1 MQTVATWLEC
11 RFVTTAAAAQCDGT
25 NSKQDS
31 GVVGGCSDLV
41 LDYIKGRAFKEV
53 RLEDLLQLIQDLL
66 ERLRKAEERT
76 EEVTRS
82 YQALKKHAELLT
94 AHIRELQMGLRRH
107 VSERLSAEQLLL
119 ALNPSPAPPAP
130 SPPVAPPPKPPCKAK
145 PNRDRHGRR
154 IITGIPKLVV
164 EFLPIE
170 VQLEG
175 LENFERLD
183 AEDTSILVHRRGGLV
198 EVVIR
203 RPKFVR
209 RKTGQEVMA
218 TAEVANGHALAELDA
233 MLEQADVVGTVEVAD
248 MEGRDEA
255 ADGIAVTETTVVCE
269 VAEAAGIAVEAVVPV
284 ASEVAGISEAAGV
297 AEAIPEAAGVA
308 EAVGV
313 PEVTEAAGVAEAVEV
328 PEVAEAAG
336 VAEAVRV
343 PEVAEAARVAEAVR
357 VLEIA
362 ATPGVAATEAAGV
375 AEAVQVSEE
384 TDIPEVVGAAVAVVP
399 DSAVV
404 LDVSNVT
411 EAVVEIAKPAAAS
424 RGSVVYAHQAF
435 VAPEVTGF
443 KFNPFVQ
450 GAIILYTPTKEASK
464 PTASPPVLIAPP
476 FERPILRG
484 MADASLIAHLLVQK
498 CNFHTPYFRQEKE
511 FDRQGFHLSRTN
523 MACWQFEVGELLV
536 RIRDA
541 MWKDALRRSWI
552 AMDGTGTTIR
562 AEDKCRHAHV
572 FVLVAPGDSV
582 LFRCSPKYNSK
593 VMIELFGACT
603 GTFLVDASANHNILF
618 GPGKGREGGCWAHA
632 RRPFA
637 AAFRAGEEAAVAPA
651 LQWIQKL
658 FLIERD
664 LTLRSP
670 EERLRIRKEQSA
682 PLVDEFFQWVDQ
694 QIEVAPQESL
704 LRKGLVYARN
714 QREALHEFLRN
725 GEIPISNNISER
737 ELRAIVKG
745 RINWLFH
752 SSDEHADR
760 ACAVFSLIASCEM
773 HGLDPEL
780 YLQEIL
786 TVGPNYPVRDILDLS
801 PKNWIATRQRLIAE
815 GSLRYLDLA
824 KFTEAE
830 LRSR

>member
-1 MQTVATWLEC
+1 M
-11 RFVTTAAAAQCDGT
+11 
-25 NSKQDS
+25 
-31 GVVGGCSDLV
+31 

-53 RLEDLLQLIQDLL
+53 RLEDLLQLIRDLL

-154 IITGIPKLVV
+154 AITGIPQLVV
-164 EFLPIE
+164 EVLPIE
-170 VQLEG
+170 VQREG

-183 AEDTSILVHRRGGLV
+183 AEDTSILVHRRGGLLR
-198 EVVIR
+198 VVIR

-209 RKTGQEVMA
+209 RGTGQEVMA

-248 MEGRDEA
+248 MEGMDEA
-255 ADGIAVTETTVVCE
+255 ADEIAVTETTVVCE
-269 VAEAAGIAVEAVVPV
+269 VAEAAGIAEATVVPV
-284 ASEVAGISEAAGV
+284 ASEIAGIAESVGV
-297 AEAIPEAAGVA
+297 AEAVTEAGGVA

-313 PEVTEAAGVAEAVEV
+313 PEVTEAAGVAEVVRV

-357 VLEIA
+357 VPEVA
-362 ATPGVAATEAAGV
+362 ATAGIAETEAAGV

-424 RGSVVYAHQAF
+424 RGSVVYAHHAF

-450 GAIILYTPTKEASK
+450 GAIILYTPTKEPSK

-498 CNFHTPYFRQEKE
+498 YNFHTPYFRQEKE

-593 VMIELFGACT
+593 VMMELFGACT

-637 AAFRAGEEAAVAPA
+637 TAFRAGEEAAVAPA

-658 FLIERD
+658 FLVERD

-682 PLVDEFFQWVDQ
+682 PLVEAFFQWVDL

-801 PKNWIATRQRLIAE
+801 PKNWVATRQRLIAE